1 MRQDLMLLKYLSN
14 VSFTSPT
21 GNQVM
26 FNEFGNV
33 EGNYQ
38 FYNYQRK
45 MSCTNCNLMNE
56 FVQVAYWK

>member
-45 MSCTNCNLMNE
+45 MSCTNCNSMNE

>member
-1 MRQDLMLLKYLSN
+1 
-14 VSFTSPT
+14 
-21 GNQVM
+21 M

-45 MSCTNCNLMNE
+45 MSCTNCNSMNE